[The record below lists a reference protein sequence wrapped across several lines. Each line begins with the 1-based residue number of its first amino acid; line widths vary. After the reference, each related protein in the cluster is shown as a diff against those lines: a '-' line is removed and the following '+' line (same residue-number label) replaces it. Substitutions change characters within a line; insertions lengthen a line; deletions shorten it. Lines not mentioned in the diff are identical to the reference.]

1 MGKPVLAYT
10 VEVFQNHPQI
20 DGIEVVCIESY
31 MDYMEEMKE
40 KYGFTKLRWV
50 AKGGKDFQESV
61 MNGINHLEGIA
72 SDDDIVL
79 VHFGASPFI
88 TEDIITDAIK
98 VCKET
103 GNAIS
108 TTDFFLLSGVKDDE
122 RSSSTWIDRDTV
134 ACMSTPHA
142 FRYGF
147 IHEIYKEA
155 VE

>member
-1 MGKPVLAYT
+1 MNIAVILAGGVGNRVGAQVPKQFIEVMGKPVLAYT

-79 VHFGASPFI
+79 VQ
-88 TEDIITDAIK
+88 
-98 VCKET
+98 CRCY
-103 GNAIS
+103 
-108 TTDFFLLSGVKDDE
+108 L
-122 RSSSTWIDRDTV
+122 
-134 ACMSTPHA
+134 
-142 FRYGF
+142 
-147 IHEIYKEA
+147 
-155 VE
+155 